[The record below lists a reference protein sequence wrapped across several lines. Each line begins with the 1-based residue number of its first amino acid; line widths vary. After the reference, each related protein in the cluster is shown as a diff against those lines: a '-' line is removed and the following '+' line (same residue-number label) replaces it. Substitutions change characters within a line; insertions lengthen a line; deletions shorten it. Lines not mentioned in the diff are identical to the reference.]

1 MSETKP
7 FNAPEQLNLTSGS
20 PWRNI
25 WQMSWPMVLI
35 MLFNFVVMFVDVYV
49 AGLIS
54 PAVQAAV
61 GFVSQ
66 IYFLVIILANAIS
79 IGTVAIVS
87 RAIGANDFP
96 DALSVAKQSLV
107 FGASVAA
114 ALTIIV
120 ALFCRDIVE
129 FAGFPAETQ
138 EIAADFLRIFGFALG
153 PNYLLLI
160 ANAVFRASGEPLKP
174 LLTMF
179 LVAVINVAA
188 VWYLVFQA
196 EFGYRGIAIANA
208 IALCAGSL
216 ITFLLFLRSRWLPL
230 CRGPFVFAFA
240 SVRRVFSIS
249 WPSAALQIAW
259 NAGTIILY
267 NMLGRLGGESITA
280 LAALTSGLRIEAI
293 LFMPVFALNMAAS
306 VLMGQNLGAGN
317 PARAQELGWKTA
329 AAGAVCV
336 SVPAIGIF
344 IAADDVAS
352 LLARDASVLEETVR
366 YLRYNMAVA
375 PIMALSVILGGGLQ
389 GAGDTRGT
397 MWVIIRAMW
406 LVRLPL
412 AAALMF
418 WAGLGAQGVWIAMV
432 ASMVVQTVLMVRRF
446 QSGVWKQVR
455 HAADRER

>member
-1 MSETKP
+1 
-7 FNAPEQLNLTSGS
+7 
-20 PWRNI
+20 
-25 WQMSWPMVLI
+25 MSWPMVLI

-49 AGLIS
+49 AGLIG

-79 IGTVAIVS
+79 IGTVSIVS
-87 RAIGANDFP
+87 RAIGADDFSE
-96 DALSVAKQSLV
+96 ALSVARQSLV
-107 FGASVAA
+107 FGAAVAA
-114 ALTIIV
+114 VLTIIV
-120 ALFCRDIVE
+120 SLFCRDIVM
-129 FAGFPAETQ
+129 FAGFPEETR
-138 EIAADFLRIFGFALG
+138 EIAADFLRIFGLALG

-174 LLTMF
+174 LVTMF
-179 LVAVINVAA
+179 AVAMVNIAA
-188 VWYLVFQA
+188 VWFLVFQA
-196 EFGYRGIAIANA
+196 DFGYRGIAIANA
-208 IALCAGSL
+208 IALLSGSL
-216 ITFLLFLRSRWLPL
+216 MTFVLFLRSRWRPL
-230 CRGPFVFAFA
+230 CRGPFRVSAA
-240 SVRRVFSIS
+240 AIQRVFSIS
-249 WPSAALQIAW
+249 WPSAALQVAW

-267 NMLGRLGGESITA
+267 NMLGRLGSDSITA

-317 PARAQELGWKTA
+317 PGRAQELGWKIA

-336 SVPAIGIF
+336 SIPAIGIF
-344 IAADDVAS
+344 AAAEEVAS
-352 LLARDASVLEETVR
+352 LLAHDASVLEETAR

-406 LVRLPL
+406 VVRLPL
-412 AAALMF
+412 AALLTF
-418 WAGLGAQGVWIAMV
+418 WLGYGAEGVWIAMV
-432 ASMVVQTVLMVRRF
+432 VSMAVQTVLMVQRF
-446 QSGVWKQVR
+446 RSGAWKD
-455 HAADRER
+455 ATREI

>member
-87 RAIGANDFP
+87 RAIGASDFP

-114 ALTIIV
+114 ALTIVV

-129 FAGFPAETQ
+129 FAGFPPETQ
-138 EIAADFLRIFGFALG
+138 EIAGDFLRIFGFALG

-188 VWYLVFQA
+188 VWYLVFHA

-216 ITFLLFLRSRWLPL
+216 ITFLLFLRSRWGPL
-230 CRGPFVFAFA
+230 CRGPFLFTLTAVK
-240 SVRRVFSIS
+240 RIFSIS

-317 PARAQELGWKTA
+317 PERAQELGWKTA

-336 SVPAIGIF
+336 SIPAIGIF
-344 IAADDVAS
+344 FAADRVAS
-352 LLARDASVLEETVR
+352 LLAHDASVLEETIR

-412 AAALMF
+412 AAILTF
-418 WAGLGAQGVWIAMV
+418 WVGLGAQGVWIAMV

-446 QSGVWKQVR
+446 QSGVWKQNR
-455 HAADRER
+455 QAADRGR

>member
-1 MSETKP
+1 MPTIKQSVS
-7 FNAPEQLNLTSGS
+7 NQLNLISGS

-49 AGLIS
+49 AGLIG
-54 PAVQAAV
+54 PEVQAAV

-87 RAIGANDFP
+87 RAIGADDFP
-96 DALSVAKQSLV
+96 EALSVAKQSLV

-114 ALTIIV
+114 VLTIVV
-120 ALFCRDIVE
+120 ALFCRDIVLL
-129 FAGFPAETQ
+129 AGFPPETQ
-138 EIAADFLRIFGFALG
+138 EIAGDFLRIFGFALG

-160 ANAVFRASGEPLKP
+160 ANAVFRASGEPMKP
-174 LLTMF
+174 LVTMF
-179 LVAVINVAA
+179 LVSLVNIVA
-188 VWYLVFQA
+188 VWMLVFQ
-196 EFGYRGIAIANA
+196 EGFGYRGIAIANA
-208 IALCAGSL
+208 IALCSGSCV
-216 ITFLLFLRSRWLPL
+216 IFLLFLRSRWRPL
-230 CRGPFVFAFA
+230 CQGPFVFALQAIRRIFA
-240 SVRRVFSIS
+240 IS

-267 NMLGRLGGESITA
+267 NMLGRLDNESITA

-293 LFMPVFALNMAAS
+293 LFMPTFALNMAAS

-317 PARAQELGWKTA
+317 PERAEELGWKIATV
-329 AAGAVCV
+329 GAVCV
-336 SVPAIGIF
+336 SIPAIGIF
-344 IAADDVAS
+344 AAADEVAS
-352 LLARDASVLEETVR
+352 LLARDPAVLQETAR

-397 MWVIIRAMW
+397 MWVIVRAMW
-406 LVRLPL
+406 VVRLPL
-412 AAALMF
+412 AAVLTF
-418 WAGLGAQGVWIAMV
+418 WFGYGAQGVWIAMV

-446 QSGVWKQVR
+446 RSGVWKKHQ
-455 HAADRER
+455 